1 MNDEARS
8 RRARRNDLEV
18 TRVYE
23 PGPDSEERIR
33 RAISILRG
41 VELAAPPPP
50 TRDEPRDTSTTST
63 APTSKLLLTAEQA
76 ADALSVSRGRVYELI
91 ASGRLKSVKL
101 GKSRRISRR
110 ALEELIADLERG
122 S

>member
-1 MNDEARS
+1 M
-8 RRARRNDLEV
+8 
-18 TRVYE
+18 
-23 PGPDSEERIR
+23 
-33 RAISILRG
+33 
-41 VELAAPPPP
+41 PPP

-63 APTSKLLLTAEQA
+63 GLTSKLLLTAEQA

-91 ASGRLKSVKL
+91 ASGQLKSVKL